1 MGHGG
6 LAGPPARAPEKM
18 RHDAFSSVDLLA
30 YLVIFSRRGERM
42 YDSDTGTIMAKVH
55 EYKRK
60 AHDCATRRTPSQ
72 LALLLKAVHLLAA
85 RCRDLVAEARNLE
98 REANGLLLKLTAPL
112 ASRGAPIRAP
122 ADHHAHR

>member
-1 MGHGG
+1 
-6 LAGPPARAPEKM
+6 
-18 RHDAFSSVDLLA
+18 
-30 YLVIFSRRGERM
+30 M

-85 RCRDLVAEARNLE
+85 RCKIWSPRRATSRE
-98 REANGLLLKLTAPL
+98 RPMACC
-112 ASRGAPIRAP
+112 
-122 ADHHAHR
+122 